1 MANAQAREWLKSGYD
16 DLRIIEYIIND
27 EKLTHLV
34 AFHAQQTVEKTI
46 KSVLEY
52 EGKKIPKVHK
62 LQHLISKI
70 EIKPEIDENMIEI
83 LDELYIDSRY
93 PGDLGLLPDGK
104 PTIADAKTF
113 YHFAQ
118 NFFDE
123 VCQILGIELPETR
136 F

>member
-16 DLRIIEYIIND
+16 DLRIIEYIIN
-27 EKLTHLV
+27 
-34 AFHAQQTVEKTI
+34 
-46 KSVLEY
+46 
-52 EGKKIPKVHK
+52 
-62 LQHLISKI
+62 
-70 EIKPEIDENMIEI
+70 N
-83 LDELYIDSRY
+83 
-93 PGDLGLLPDGK
+93 
-104 PTIADAKTF
+104 AKTF